1 MFSAHIRK
9 WFSNYPNLTNFHPC
23 HPGGFQSMFTN
34 LINSKHT
41 VMVRGRNG
49 SWIMDWPTKGQHCGV
64 EIAVAVEICL
74 RIGVEHVSWLAC
86 SVFVKAKQTEIN
98 KIEN

>member
-1 MFSAHIRK
+1 
-9 WFSNYPNLTNFHPC
+9 
-23 HPGGFQSMFTN
+23 
-34 LINSKHT
+34 
-41 VMVRGRNG
+41 
-49 SWIMDWPTKGQHCGV
+49 V